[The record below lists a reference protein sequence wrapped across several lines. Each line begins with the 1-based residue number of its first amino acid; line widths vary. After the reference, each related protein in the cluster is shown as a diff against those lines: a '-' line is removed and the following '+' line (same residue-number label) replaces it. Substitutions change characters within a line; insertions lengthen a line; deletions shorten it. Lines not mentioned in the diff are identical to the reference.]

1 MIFIF
6 LPHDVSFDQLRAI
19 RKDGI
24 KFGIAK
30 RHGCWADAPSEIL
43 GGSREQPRHSCEVL
57 DRALRGLL
65 VPLLPDQAP
74 ISPGQAPYP

>member
-6 LPHDVSFDQLRAI
+6 LPHDVSLDQLRAI

-30 RHGCWADAPSEIL
+30 RHGCWANAPAESL
-43 GGSREQPRHSCEVL
+43 RGSREQPRHSCQVL

-65 VPLLPDQAP
+65 VQLLPDQAP
-74 ISPGQAPYP
+74 ASLGQAPCP

>member
-6 LPHDVSFDQLRAI
+6 LPHDVSFNQLRAI

-30 RHGCWADAPSEIL
+30 RHGCWADAPAESL
-43 GGSREQPRHSCEVL
+43 GASRAQPRHNCEVL

-65 VPLLPDQAP
+65 VQFLPDQAP
-74 ISPGQAPYP
+74 VSLGQAPCP

>member
-6 LPHDVSFDQLRAI
+6 LPHDVSLDQLRAI

-30 RHGCWADAPSEIL
+30 RHGCWADAPAESL
-43 GGSREQPRHSCEVL
+43 GGSREQPRHSCGVQA
-57 DRALRGLL
+57 RALRGLL
-65 VPLLPDQAP
+65 VPLLPDQA
-74 ISPGQAPYP
+74 SCLKSSS